1 MSTIF
6 PKPINNLTANMTE
19 LERQMGVDIKLGS
32 DGDLELNNISDFN
45 LTSGVQNAAQAA
57 YLKLFIEPG
66 GLVYH
71 PEIGTNLQIGE
82 KITSALGIQTQI
94 VSSLSKDT
102 RFENVRASVQVLGD
116 TILVNLSLTLTNTG
130 REVPLKFAVLK

>member
-1 MSTIF
+1 
-6 PKPINNLTANMTE
+6 MTE